1 MNVKVTGN
9 EVRPPQ
15 GGGASGGAGGVAR
28 RETSEDLSTVKL
40 VAPAA
45 NEGSTV
51 EIGAT
56 TRHLLDLAK
65 SGNATDVVDI
75 AKVERLRAAIADGS
89 YRVDGQKV
97 ADQLLRFEFLLG
109 RVTGNIQKGS

>member
-15 GGGASGGAGGVAR
+15 GGGASGIAR
-28 RETSEDLSTVKL
+28 RESSEGL
-40 VAPAA
+40 VAGKLAAPIA

-65 SGNATDVVDI
+65 SGM

-109 RVTGNIQKGS
+109 RVTGDIQKGS

>member
-15 GGGASGGAGGVAR
+15 GGGASGVVR
-28 RETSEDLSTVKL
+28 RESEGL
-40 VAPAA
+40 VASKPVAPVA
-45 NEGSTV
+45 TEDSSV
-51 EIGAT
+51 QIGAT

-65 SGNATDVVDI
+65 SGNATDVVDM

-109 RVTGNIQKGS
+109 RVTGDIQKGS

>member
-15 GGGASGGAGGVAR
+15 GGGASGIAR
-28 RETSEDLSTVKL
+28 RESSEGL
-40 VAPAA
+40 VAGKLAAPVA

-65 SGNATDVVDI
+65 SGNATDVVDM
-75 AKVERLRAAIADGS
+75 ANVERLRAAIADGS

-109 RVTGNIQKGS
+109 RVTGDIQKGS

>member
-15 GGGASGGAGGVAR
+15 GGGTNGVSR
-28 RETSEDLSTVKL
+28 REAPEVVVAAKPVGNAASADSDSTVH
-40 VAPAA
+40 
-45 NEGSTV
+45 
-51 EIGAT
+51 IGAT

-65 SGNATDVVDI
+65 SGNATDVVDM

-109 RVTGNIQKGS
+109 RVTGDIQKGS

>member
-15 GGGASGGAGGVAR
+15 GGGTNGVVR
-28 RETSEDLSTVKL
+28 RDAPEATVTAKVPAPVANDVAAPSTVQ
-40 VAPAA
+40 
-45 NEGSTV
+45 
-51 EIGAT
+51 IGAT

-65 SGNATDVVDI
+65 GGNDTDVVDM

-109 RVTGNIQKGS
+109 RVTGDIQKGP

>member
-15 GGGASGGAGGVAR
+15 GVGPNGVAR
-28 RETSEDLSTVKL
+28 RESSEGL
-40 VAPAA
+40 VAGTPAA
-45 NEGSTV
+45 PIAIEGSTV
-51 EIGAT
+51 QIGAT

-65 SGNATDVVDI
+65 SGNATDVVDM

-109 RVTGNIQKGS
+109 RVTGDIQKGS

>member
-15 GGGASGGAGGVAR
+15 GGGTSGVSR
-28 RETSEDLSTVKL
+28 REAPELLVASKSVANVASTDSESTVQ
-40 VAPAA
+40 
-45 NEGSTV
+45 
-51 EIGAT
+51 IGAT

-65 SGNATDVVDI
+65 SGNSTDVVDM

-97 ADQLLRFEFLLG
+97 ADELLRFEFLLG
-109 RVTGNIQKGS
+109 RVTGDVQKGS

>member
-9 EVRPPQ
+9 EVRPPP
-15 GGGASGGAGGVAR
+15 GGGASGVASGVAR
-28 RETSEDLSTVKL
+28 RESSED
-40 VAPAA
+40 VAAVQRAA
-45 NEGSTV
+45 SATNQGSTV

-65 SGNATDVVDI
+65 SGNATDVVDM

-97 ADQLLRFEFLLG
+97 ADQLLRFEYLLG
-109 RVTGNIQKGS
+109 RVTGDIQTRS

>member
-15 GGGASGGAGGVAR
+15 GGGASGIAR
-28 RETSEDLSTVKL
+28 RESSEGL
-40 VAPAA
+40 VAGKLAAPIA

-56 TRHLLDLAK
+56 ICSILPRAVMPPTSSIWPK
-65 SGNATDVVDI
+65 SNGCAQPSPM
-75 AKVERLRAAIADGS
+75 AAIESMVKKSPTS
-89 YRVDGQKV
+89 YC
-97 ADQLLRFEFLLG
+97 ASSFYLG
-109 RVTGNIQKGS
+109 A

>member
-1 MNVKVTGN
+1 MAGR
-9 EVRPPQ
+9 E
-15 GGGASGGAGGVAR
+15 ASGG
-28 RETSEDLSTVKL
+28 L
-40 VAPAA
+40 VAGTPAA
-45 NEGSTV
+45 PIATEGSTV
-51 EIGAT
+51 RIGAT

-65 SGNATDVVDI
+65 SGNATDVVDM

-109 RVTGNIQKGS
+109 RVTGDIQKGS

>member
-15 GGGASGGAGGVAR
+15 GGGTNSVAR
-28 RETSEDLSTVKL
+28 REASEVVVASKPVNRGASADGESTVQ
-40 VAPAA
+40 
-45 NEGSTV
+45 
-51 EIGAT
+51 IGAT

-65 SGNATDVVDI
+65 SGNSTDVVDM

-97 ADQLLRFEFLLG
+97 ADQLVRFEFLLG
-109 RVTGNIQKGS
+109 RVTGDIQKGP

>member
-15 GGGASGGAGGVAR
+15 GGGASGVVR
-28 RETSEDLSTVKL
+28 RESEGL
-40 VAPAA
+40 VASKPVAT
-45 NEGSTV
+45 EDSSV
-51 EIGAT
+51 QIGAT

-65 SGNATDVVDI
+65 SGNAADVVDM

-109 RVTGNIQKGS
+109 RVTGDIEKGS

>member
-15 GGGASGGAGGVAR
+15 GGGASGIAR
-28 RETSEDLSTVKL
+28 GESSEGL
-40 VAPAA
+40 VAGKLAAPIA

-65 SGNATDVVDI
+65 SGNATDVVDM

-89 YRVDGQKV
+89 YRDDGQKV

-109 RVTGNIQKGS
+109 RVTGDIQKGS

>member
-15 GGGASGGAGGVAR
+15 GGGASGVVR
-28 RETSEDLSTVKL
+28 RESEGL
-40 VAPAA
+40 VASKPVAT
-45 NEGSTV
+45 EDSSV
-51 EIGAT
+51 QIGAT

-65 SGNATDVVDI
+65 SGNATDVVDM

-109 RVTGNIQKGS
+109 RVTGDIQKGS

>member
-15 GGGASGGAGGVAR
+15 GGGPNGVAR
-28 RETSEDLSTVKL
+28 RESSEGL
-40 VAPAA
+40 VAGTPAA
-45 NEGSTV
+45 PIATEGSTV
-51 EIGAT
+51 QIGAT

-65 SGNATDVVDI
+65 SGNATEVVDM

-109 RVTGNIQKGS
+109 RVTGDIQKGS